1 MTETAARRRGHGVS
15 LIGSGPVSWV
25 VAAMVCGAL
34 ALAIPV
40 TALSQSTA
48 VTRPSDSASGE
59 LAEIVVS
66 AEKRSSTVQTT
77 PLSITA
83 LKGEDLAARGLSS
96 AQEIVQAV
104 PGIAIASAGPG
115 QAKYEIRGLS
125 SDGGESPTIGFYL
138 NEAPITP
145 PASATTGK
153 SAIDPDLYDL
163 NRVEVLRGPQG
174 TLYGSASMG
183 GTVKLV
189 TNPPDLAST
198 YGSTETSV
206 SGTDG
211 GGLNYAQKGMVN
223 IPLVDNEIALRIVG
237 NYGHDS
243 GWIDRIVVPN
253 FPIETNGGLTRG
265 NVLGLPASAIHH
277 GVNDAD
283 VRGARASLLI
293 QPNNA
298 LSITPMIFYQNI
310 SQGGLNTYDSV
321 PGTLAHYQ
329 PFDVAEPFSDRFT
342 VYSLTVNYT
351 FERVALTSA
360 TSYWTRRTSQLEDA
374 SEAVQDGLGLPAFS
388 TVYGG
393 IGAAQSY
400 ETDTTN
406 EASQEIRLASTGH
419 DKLDWLVGAF
429 FSRFSDTFRGGSTIP
444 GLATAL
450 GEAIGTTD
458 LFDVSIPLVV
468 KQQAAFANVTYHVS
482 DSWKI
487 AAGARYFAYQSAV
500 TSSSKG
506 FAYGGETPVL
516 ASASASASGVSPKVD
531 VSYEPLSDLL
541 LYAIA
546 AKGFREGGGNF
557 PVPTTG
563 QVGSACLAN
572 LQAIGRES
580 APSLFDPD
588 TVWSY
593 EAGEKSRL
601 FDHRLT
607 LNADFFYTRWSKVQ
621 QPVAL
626 SCGLGFTANGP
637 NAEVKGGELEL
648 HAQLSSALS
657 VTQSVALA
665 AADFTQDFAAS
676 GIVKGQALFN
686 APRVTAS
693 SSIHYEHPIA
703 GRKFVA
709 ILQNSYAS
717 ATTDL
722 SYRINHLG
730 PRDITNIRF
739 GVENPK
745 WSLFVYST
753 NIFNKRVDLENININ
768 SFTGPSYNRVAT
780 NQPLTAGLSLS
791 VNY

>member
-1 MTETAARRRGHGVS
+1 MAETAARRRVHGVS
-15 LIGSGPVSWV
+15 PIGSGPVSWV

-138 NEAPITP
+138 NETPITP

-189 TNPPDLAST
+189 TNRPDLAST

-211 GGLNYAQKGMVN
+211 GGLNYAQKGMIN
-223 IPLVDNEIALRIVG
+223 IPLVDNEVALRIVG

-243 GWIDRIVVPN
+243 GWIDRIVIPN

-265 NVLGLPASAIHH
+265 NVLGLPASAIHR

-283 VRGARASLLI
+283 VRGVRASLLI
-293 QPNNA
+293 QPNGA

-342 VYSLTVNYT
+342 VYSLTVNYA
-351 FERVALTSA
+351 FERPTRLGSSA
-360 TSYWTRRTSQLEDA
+360 SCPHATPPGHTPSGHKKILVVEDDTKIA
-374 SEAVQDGLGLPAFS
+374 MGLGIRLKAAGYDPLLAQDGLGAVNVAVKNRPDLVLLDISIPAGNGF
-388 TVYGG
+388 TVARR
-393 IGAAQSY
+393 IQTAIATPTPIIFLTASKRPEFRQQAEELGAVGFF
-400 ETDTTN
+400 EKPF
-406 EASQEIRLASTGH
+406 EADQ
-419 DKLDWLVGAF
+419 V
-429 FSRFSDTFRGGSTIP
+429 
-444 GLATAL
+444 LATIKQTLA
-450 GEAIGTTD
+450 GRPA
-458 LFDVSIPLVV
+458 PLP
-468 KQQAAFANVTYHVS
+468 
-482 DSWKI
+482 
-487 AAGARYFAYQSAV
+487 R
-500 TSSSKG
+500 
-506 FAYGGETPVL
+506 TP
-516 ASASASASGVSPKVD
+516 
-531 VSYEPLSDLL
+531 
-541 LYAIA
+541 
-546 AKGFREGGGNF
+546 
-557 PVPTTG
+557 
-563 QVGSACLAN
+563 
-572 LQAIGRES
+572 
-580 APSLFDPD
+580 
-588 TVWSY
+588 
-593 EAGEKSRL
+593 
-601 FDHRLT
+601 
-607 LNADFFYTRWSKVQ
+607 
-621 QPVAL
+621 
-626 SCGLGFTANGP
+626 
-637 NAEVKGGELEL
+637 
-648 HAQLSSALS
+648 SSAE
-657 VTQSVALA
+657 A
-665 AADFTQDFAAS
+665 
-676 GIVKGQALFN
+676 
-686 APRVTAS
+686 R
-693 SSIHYEHPIA
+693 
-703 GRKFVA
+703 
-709 ILQNSYAS
+709 
-717 ATTDL
+717 
-722 SYRINHLG
+722 
-730 PRDITNIRF
+730 
-739 GVENPK
+739 
-745 WSLFVYST
+745 
-753 NIFNKRVDLENININ
+753 
-768 SFTGPSYNRVAT
+768 
-780 NQPLTAGLSLS
+780 
-791 VNY
+791 

>member
-1 MTETAARRRGHGVS
+1 MSETVDQHTVHGVS
-15 LIGSGPVSWV
+15 PIGGGRVSRV
-25 VAAMVCGAL
+25 VAATVSGAL

-40 TALSQSTA
+40 TALGQSSA
-48 VTRPSDSASGE
+48 VTQSSGSVTGE
-59 LAEIVVS
+59 LAEIVVT

-83 LKGEDLAARGLSS
+83 LTGEDLASRGLSS

-104 PGIAIASAGPG
+104 PGISIASAGPG

-138 NEAPITP
+138 NETPITP

-223 IPLVDNEIALRIVG
+223 IPLVDNEVALRIVG

-243 GWIDRIVVPN
+243 GWIDRIVIPN

-283 VRGARASLLI
+283 VRGVRASLLI
-293 QPNNA
+293 QPNSA
-298 LSITPMIFYQNI
+298 LTVTPMIFYQNI
-310 SQGGLNTYDSV
+310 SQGGLNTYDSL

-342 VYSLTVNYT
+342 VYSVTVDYA
-351 FERVALTSA
+351 FEHAALTSA
-360 TSYWTRRTSQLEDA
+360 TSYWSRRTSQLEDA
-374 SEAVQDGLGLPAFS
+374 SEAVQDGLGLPAFR
-388 TVYGG
+388 TADGG

-400 ETDTTN
+400 ETDTTD
-406 EASQEIRLASTGH
+406 EFSQEIRLASTGH
-419 DKLDWLVGAF
+419 GKVDWLVGAF
-429 FSRFSDTFRGGSTIP
+429 FSRFSDTFHGGSTIP

-450 GEAIGTTD
+450 GGAFGTTD

-468 KQQAAFANVTYHVS
+468 KQQAGFANATYNVS
-482 DSWKI
+482 NSWKI

-500 TSSSKG
+500 DSSSKG
-506 FAYGGETPVL
+506 FAYGGETPIL

-531 VSYEPLSDLL
+531 ISYEPLSDLL

-563 QVGSACLAN
+563 QVGSVCLAN

-607 LNADFFYTRWSKVQ
+607 LNADLFYTLWSKVQ

-626 SCGLGFTANGP
+626 ACGLGFTANGP

-648 HAQLSSALS
+648 QAQLSSALS

-665 AADFTQDFAAS
+665 SAEFTQDFAAS

-693 SSIHYEHPIA
+693 SSIRYEHPIA
-703 GRKFVA
+703 GRKYVA
-709 ILQNSYAS
+709 TLQNSYSS

-722 SYRINHLG
+722 SYQINHLG
-730 PRDITNIRF
+730 PRDITNLRF
-739 GVENPK
+739 GVESPK

-753 NIFNKRVDLENININ
+753 NIFNKRVDLENIDIN

-780 NQPLTAGLSLS
+780 NQPLTVGLSLS

>member
-1 MTETAARRRGHGVS
+1 MTETAERRRVHGGSLMGRGLVS
-15 LIGSGPVSWV
+15 RV
-25 VAAMVCGAL
+25 VAATVSGAL
-34 ALAIPV
+34 TVAIPV
-40 TALSQSTA
+40 AALGQS
-48 VTRPSDSASGE
+48 SALTQSSGSATGE
-59 LAEIVVS
+59 LTEIVVT

-83 LKGEDLAARGLSS
+83 LKGEDLASRGLNS

-104 PGIAIASAGPG
+104 PGIAVASAGPG

-138 NEAPITP
+138 NETPITP

-189 TNPPDLAST
+189 TNPPDLASM

-206 SGTDG
+206 SGTEG
-211 GGLNYAQKGMVN
+211 GGLNYAQKGMFN
-223 IPLVDNEIALRIVG
+223 MPLIDNEVALRIVG

-243 GWIDRIVVPN
+243 GWIDRIVIPN
-253 FPIETNGGLTRG
+253 FPLETNGGLTRG
-265 NVLGLPASAIHH
+265 NVLGLPASAIHR

-283 VRGARASLLI
+283 VRGVRASLLI
-293 QPNNA
+293 QPNTA
-298 LSITPMIFYQNI
+298 LTITPMVFYQNI

-342 VYSLTVNYT
+342 ASSLTVDYA
-351 FERVALTSA
+351 FEHVALTSA
-360 TSYWTRRTSQLEDA
+360 TSYWTRRTSQFEDA

-388 TVYGG
+388 TADGG

-406 EASQEIRLASTGH
+406 ELSQEIRLASTGH
-419 DKLDWLVGAF
+419 GKLDWLVGGF
-429 FSRFSDTFRGGSTIP
+429 FSRFSDTFHGGATIP

-450 GEAIGTTD
+450 GGAFGTTD
-458 LFDVSIPLVV
+458 LFNVSIPLVV
-468 KQQAAFANVTYHVS
+468 KQQAGFTNVTYNVS
-482 DSWKI
+482 DSLKI

-500 TSSSKG
+500 NSSSKG
-506 FAYGGETPVL
+506 FAYGGETPVV

-531 VSYEPLSDLL
+531 VSYEPVSDVM
-541 LYAIA
+541 LYAVA

-563 QVGSACLAN
+563 QVGSVCLAN
-572 LQAIGRES
+572 LQAIGRQS

-593 EAGEKSRL
+593 EVGEKSRL
-601 FDHRLT
+601 LDHRLT
-607 LNADFFYTRWSKVQ
+607 LNSDLFYTRWSKVQ

-626 SCGLGFTANGP
+626 ACGLGFTANGP
-637 NAEVKGGELEL
+637 SAQVKGGELEL
-648 HAQLSSALS
+648 QAQLSSALTL
-657 VTQSVALA
+657 TQSVALA
-665 AADFTQDFAAS
+665 SATFTQDFAAS
-676 GIVKGQALFN
+676 GIVNGQALFN

-722 SYRINHLG
+722 SYQINHLG
-730 PRDITNIRF
+730 PRDITNIRL
-739 GVENPK
+739 GIETPK

-753 NIFNKRVDLENININ
+753 NIFNKRVDLENIDIN

-780 NQPLTAGLSLS
+780 NQPLTAGLALS